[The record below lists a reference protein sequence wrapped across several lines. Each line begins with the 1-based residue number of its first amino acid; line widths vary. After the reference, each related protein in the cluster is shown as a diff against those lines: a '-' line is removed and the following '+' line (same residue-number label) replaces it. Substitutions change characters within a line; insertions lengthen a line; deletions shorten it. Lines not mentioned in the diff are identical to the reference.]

1 MTNEKY
7 LLFILLCK
15 GDACWGQPATFDP
28 QPRSAGSA
36 ERPAGCSSSR
46 QLSPCLW
53 AGVSSRGPWWV
64 GHTVFLLLWQNFQKT
79 QLMCSYSTISFIVII
94 QARGIHRN
102 WCWNAEYPIVPV
114 FFSGYPVLAP
124 AAYYDQTGALVV
136 NTGARS
142 GPVRLMAPASVI
154 ISPSAA
160 QAGKMAVHIQTWSN
174 IWPVSVAHCS
184 QQDKEGWSFPQNN
197 GLHIVVLK
205 NIFWVSHSSRTC
217 N

>member
-36 ERPAGCSSSR
+36 ERPAGCSSSS
-46 QLSPCLW
+46 QLSPCLR
-53 AGVSSRGPWWV
+53 AGVSSRSPWWV
-64 GHTVFLLLWQNFQKT
+64 GHTVFLLLWQN
-79 QLMCSYSTISFIVII
+79 SYNTISFSVII
-94 QARGIHRN
+94 QARGILQN
-102 WCWNAEYPIVPV
+102 WCWNAEHPIVPV

-160 QAGKMAVHIQTWSN
+160 QAGKMAVHVQT
-174 IWPVSVAHCS
+174 
-184 QQDKEGWSFPQNN
+184 
-197 GLHIVVLK
+197 
-205 NIFWVSHSSRTC
+205 
-217 N
+217 